1 MANSTDKPQRKPT
14 LYGAQA
20 TGMPVLDN
28 MAYGCWP
35 HLFTPLALEYDVPPH
50 FLITLLF
57 LWEATVGADRDA
69 PCGNLALTQIPVR
82 VRESRKWL
90 AAFVAAGFF
99 TVRPAKLGDK
109 TGSFYEYRSATTA
122 KEWEGFFAAVDVI
135 FKFPGDMDKLSPAAF
150 SKLISGAA
158 KADWLTK

>member
-1 MANSTDKPQRKPT
+1 MTHSTDKKNQRPT
-14 LYGAQA
+14 LYGLQS
-20 TGMPVLDN
+20 TGIPVLD
-28 MAYGCWP
+28 AAAFGCWP
-35 HLFTPLALEYDVPPH
+35 HLFTQLAVKYDVPAH
-50 FLITLLF
+50 LQITLLY

-109 TGSFYEYRSATTA
+109 TGSFYEYRSTTTA
-122 KEWEGFFAAVDVI
+122 KEWEGFFAAADLI
-135 FKFPGDMDKLSPAAF
+135 YKLPGDIDKLSPAAF